1 LRFKLSILYTM
12 PLRFIAIRLLQLFR
26 AFVGIGFIRLVVL
39 VALSV
44 FLAVQL
50 HTHTSVWPNAMFI
63 AIGALLIIGTIHIK
77 RPDTQFL
84 KTSFPNYKSIV
95 LTEYLVFSL
104 PIMVMMLAH
113 QQWLALATLA
123 LGILLVSR
131 FGVSKKPT
139 LLTINKRIVDLL
151 PPMAFEWKAGLRQSW
166 LLLIPLWVVGFVSI
180 NFIGSAPLAI
190 LVVGLITFTFY
201 EEGEPYN
208 KLTVFEISPA
218 RFVRQKA
225 FMNMAIFA
233 VLMAP
238 HTIAFMAIH
247 RQYWYIAPAALIV
260 LTTIHG
266 YLTLTKY
273 SFYQPNVKLMA
284 AQSFYTIGFV
294 AIFAPIILPVVW
306 LLAIRFYFLSIK
318 NLKPYLHDFH

>member
-1 LRFKLSILYTM
+1 M
-12 PLRFIAIRLLQLFR
+12 FR

-39 VALSV
+39 VALFV

-50 HTHTSVWPNAMFI
+50 FSQTSVWPNAMFV
-63 AIGALLIIGTIHIK
+63 AIGALLIIGAIHIK

-104 PIMVMMLAH
+104 PIMVMMLLH
-113 QQWLALATLA
+113 QQWFALATFA

-131 FGVSKKPT
+131 LGVRKKPT
-139 LLTINKRIVDLL
+139 TLTINKKIVDLI

-166 LLLIPLWVVGFVSI
+166 LLLIPVWMVGFATI

-190 LVVGLITFTFY
+190 LVVGILTFAFY

-208 KLTVFEISPA
+208 TLTVFELSPA
-218 RFVRQKA
+218 CFIKQKA
-225 FMNMAIFA
+225 MMNMAIFT

-247 RQYWYIAPAALIV
+247 RDYWYIAPAALIV
-260 LTTIHG
+260 LTTLHG

-273 SFYQPNVKLMA
+273 AFYRPNVKLAA
-284 AQSFYTIGFV
+284 AQSFCTIGFV
-294 AIFAPIILPVVW
+294 SIFAPIILPVVW
-306 LLAIRFYFLSIK
+306 LLAIRFYFFPIK
-318 NLKPYLHDFH
+318 NLKPYLHDFD